1 MVRIAKQSDPRRL
14 RDLKRRINDPTYLA
28 SAIQRIAQTLT
39 NELYMGVEVKD
50 GQKQQ

>member
-1 MVRIAKQSDPRRL
+1 MVRIAKQSDPKKL
-14 RDLKRRINDPTYLA
+14 RDLKRRINDPAYLA

-39 NELYMGVEVKD
+39 NELYMGAEIRN